1 MFYFGD
7 PEETAQIYWEKA
19 VAMSGPRFADVPAD
33 EMTPKSLR
41 AALVYA
47 RCAYSFAEIDL
58 QPQPVLD
65 VLMAQYDELFEIM
78 AMVDDTLK
86 EAIKTKKHKYLGGYS
101 KENISKYKELVGLG
115 RNPKPALR

>member
-1 MFYFGD
+1 MFYFGN

-19 VAMSGPRFADVPAD
+19 LKMSGPRIADVPAD

-41 AALVYA
+41 SALIYA
-47 RCAYSFAEIDL
+47 RAAYSFAEIDL
-58 QPQPVLD
+58 QPQSVLD

-78 AMVDDTLK
+78 AMVDDTLRR
-86 EAIKTKKHKYLGGYS
+86 AIETKKHKYLGGYS
-101 KENISKYKELVGLG
+101 RENIAKYKALAGVG